1 MSKVTNYVFGASLA
15 ATLVMGIMPTT
26 TQAANRTLKAKDLE
40 AKKRQLATDKTATTK
55 VASVRRT
62 GGCQTLSPSSLKEK
76 ASPYHSTISKA
87 AQKYGVNANLV
98 KAVIT
103 IESCFKPR
111 ARGSAGEKGLM
122 QLMPGTARRFNI
134 RNGYSTWQNI
144 HGGSK
149 YLGLLMDRYEG
160 NLQRTVAAFNAGEGN
175 ISRTGKI
182 PNQTYVGKVMHAYNK
197 FTGVITDTTDPDL
210 VPASVQIASKTLTD
224 TVTPQKASYT
234 LPTVSLNTKAAK
246 TNPKNQWVKKAVA
259 KPLVANAL
267 PWADKPV
274 KAKKTI

>member
-1 MSKVTNYVFGASLA
+1 
-15 ATLVMGIMPTT
+15 
-26 TQAANRTLKAKDLE
+26 
-40 AKKRQLATDKTATTK
+40 
-55 VASVRRT
+55 
-62 GGCQTLSPSSLKEK
+62 
-76 ASPYHSTISKA
+76 
-87 AQKYGVNANLV
+87 
-98 KAVIT
+98 
-103 IESCFKPR
+103 
-111 ARGSAGEKGLM
+111 
-122 QLMPGTARRFNI
+122 
-134 RNGYSTWQNI
+134 
-144 HGGSK
+144 
-149 YLGLLMDRYEG
+149 MDRYEG
-160 NLQRTVAAFNAGEGN
+160 NLQRTVAAYNAGEGN